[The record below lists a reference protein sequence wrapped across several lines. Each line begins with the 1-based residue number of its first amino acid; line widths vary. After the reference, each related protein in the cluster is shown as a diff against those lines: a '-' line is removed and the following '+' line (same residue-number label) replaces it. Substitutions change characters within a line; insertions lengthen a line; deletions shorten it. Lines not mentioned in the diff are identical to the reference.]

1 MEIESN
7 IGIEDI
13 RDIAEGLNFKL
24 SEEQLQEILEEYP
37 SCQAQ
42 ADSDALG
49 DMWWNVV
56 EQQLYAD
63 YEEFQTPTPK
73 KVRRP
78 SEFRQLLVVEIQDSV
93 LYDVHSLCGTDDGI
107 LREWAEKKFID
118 LASDCVSNWDEYT
131 ADDRNTCLEE
141 GYIKYG
147 NGNSICITGL
157 TQYSCQ

>member
-1 MEIESN
+1 M
-7 IGIEDI
+7 
-13 RDIAEGLNFKL
+13 
-24 SEEQLQEILEEYP
+24 
-37 SCQAQ
+37 
-42 ADSDALG
+42 ALG
-49 DMWWNVV
+49 ILANLSRPFLPRIPPCSKSTNTSTAPSSRSLSAP
-56 EQQLYAD
+56 Q
-63 YEEFQTPTPK
+63 

-157 TQYSCQ
+157 TQYSIQ